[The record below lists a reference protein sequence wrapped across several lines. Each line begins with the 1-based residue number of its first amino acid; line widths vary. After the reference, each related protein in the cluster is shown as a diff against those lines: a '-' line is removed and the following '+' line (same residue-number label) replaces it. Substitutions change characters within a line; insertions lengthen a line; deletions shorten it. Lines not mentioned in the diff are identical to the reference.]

1 MLRWISLQASS
12 IPTVPQCRKFISLP
26 ERHDTNPIQP
36 IKQAQANSYLRTG
49 PEEEMQLVDEL
60 DFESAKVG
68 ATESD
73 AEEEAEAAAREEQ
86 EEQRQREELE
96 RRKAEILNST
106 TTQTFVL
113 QA

>member
-1 MLRWISLQASS
+1 
-12 IPTVPQCRKFISLP
+12 
-26 ERHDTNPIQP
+26 
-36 IKQAQANSYLRTG
+36 
-49 PEEEMQLVDEL
+49 MQLVNEL

-96 RRKAEILNST
+96 KRAAEILKNT
-106 TTQTFVL
+106 TTQTFVM